1 MKIKCRFN
9 AATKTTATAILIA
22 ICPGV
27 RFCLDCPEQIG
38 NVANTKIVPHK
49 HIQNV
54 RSINFHLGSR
64 KSIFKSTTK
73 ICPAWRTLYVGV
85 FLLYFDCCFIHL
97 VLKQNCLMEE
107 RGRSIGMGTES
118 PKRGGAG
125 GQRWLDW
132 PGMSWG
138 HMYRSDHV
146 CMGRLL
152 SARAEGVIG
161 IRGTALGVWKW
172 CTREKVDWRRH
183 HYLTQTRV
191 ILKRAKWHS
200 FKLAAYELC
209 GIAFVYIADM

>member
-73 ICPAWRTLYVGV
+73 ICPAWRTLCVCV

-97 VLKQNCLMEE
+97 VLKQNCLMEKE
-107 RGRSIGMGTES
+107 GVVLEWGQSHQGEGGGGWGWVGV
-118 PKRGGAG
+118 RGGSIDQEWEWSKWIEAICIG
-125 GQRWLDW
+125 LTTYAWDGYYLLGQR
-132 PGMSWG
+132 
-138 HMYRSDHV
+138 
-146 CMGRLL
+146 
-152 SARAEGVIG
+152 
-161 IRGTALGVWKW
+161 VW
-172 CTREKVDWRRH
+172 
-183 HYLTQTRV
+183 
-191 ILKRAKWHS
+191 
-200 FKLAAYELC
+200 
-209 GIAFVYIADM
+209 